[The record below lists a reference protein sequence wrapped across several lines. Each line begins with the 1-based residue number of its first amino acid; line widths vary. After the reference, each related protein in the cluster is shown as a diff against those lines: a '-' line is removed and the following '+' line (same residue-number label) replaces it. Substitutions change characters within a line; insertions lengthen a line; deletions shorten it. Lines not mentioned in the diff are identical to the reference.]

1 MWHGEALA
9 NTFRPR
15 GSLQW
20 YFLEEPGEQEGKR
33 SDHRGRKE
41 YRMQRA
47 RKYVQIN
54 TPDRRRQ
61 CRDCRGIGCDRQ
73 TCSRR
78 HSRGQSIRQIRG
90 KDCAEQRNP
99 HRRSEE
105 HTSELQSLMRI
116 SYAVF
121 CLKKTKRKKIAK
133 INTYKLSTKTQN
145 RSTTSSLNL

>member
-47 RKYVQIN
+47 RKYVKIN

-73 TCSRR
+73 TCYRDRKSTRLNSSHYCASRMP
-78 HSRGQSIRQIRG
+78 SS
-90 KDCAEQRNP
+90 AFNN
-99 HRRSEE
+99 
-105 HTSELQSLMRI
+105 
-116 SYAVF
+116 
-121 CLKKTKRKKIAK
+121 KI
-133 INTYKLSTKTQN
+133 INTQ
-145 RSTTSSLNL
+145 TTY

>member
-1 MWHGEALA
+1 MIRRPPRSTRTDTLFPYTTLFRSCPLCNTLVGPPTIFPMAKPIDNQFQFFERSCVMWHGEALA

-78 HSRGQSIRQIRG
+78 HSRGQSIRQI
-90 KDCAEQRNP
+90 
-99 HRRSEE
+99 
-105 HTSELQSLMRI
+105 
-116 SYAVF
+116 
-121 CLKKTKRKKIAK
+121 
-133 INTYKLSTKTQN
+133 
-145 RSTTSSLNL
+145 